1 MGLMKEGKSWMKKFE
16 KLHLGLK
23 FLILGGSA
31 WLLYRKF
38 QKEGEP
44 IPILSSVLPSA
55 TTPLATPTTTNLD
68 AAGANPVAYQG
79 ASPDQLN
86 TTRQLTTTNT
96 QPLDPSALAA
106 AALATGGKQLLTNQG
121 MEDKKAA
128 DVALKAGDIFQAFI
142 PGQQT

>member
-1 MGLMKEGKSWMKKFE
+1 MGLKKEAKSWMKRFE
-16 KLHLGLK
+16 KLHMGIK
-23 FLILGGSA
+23 FLLLGGSA
-31 WLLYRKF
+31 YLLYRKF

-44 IPILSSVLPSA
+44 IPLLNAVLPSA
-55 TTPLATPTTTNLD
+55 TTPLATPTTQALPG
-68 AAGANPVAYQG
+68 ASANPVAYQG

-86 TTRQLTTTNT
+86 TVRQLTTTVT

-106 AALATGGKQLLTNQG
+106 AALATGGKEALIKTG

-128 DVALKAGDIFQAFI
+128 DVALKAGDIFHAFI